1 MANSLSLLMHRYF
14 VTIIVVAVF
23 FLWFAPQSFAVNNF
37 LFDATS
43 KNLQMGETLEVP
55 VNIHTDSGT
64 EVIGADIWMTID
76 ESYLDVQSIN
86 QGSYFPTVTGQKTST
101 GKIYIAGILEDT
113 TTTKTGDGT
122 IATVLFTPKKTG
134 TTEIKFDCRGNDVS
148 DTSKININFTNP
160 QNVIDCSSTAANIL
174 TINVGAAS
182 NGATPTPE
190 GGVGGATPT
199 PANYVPGNTTLT
211 PTPSGLPNSG
221 FFDNTLYYI
230 ISGGALMS
238 IGGIIRK
245 LYARPF

>member
-37 LFDATS
+37 LFDSTS

>member
-1 MANSLSLLMHRYF
+1 
-14 VTIIVVAVF
+14 VAVF

>member
-1 MANSLSLLMHRYF
+1 
-14 VTIIVVAVF
+14 
-23 FLWFAPQSFAVNNF
+23 
-37 LFDATS
+37 
-43 KNLQMGETLEVP
+43 
-55 VNIHTDSGT
+55 
-64 EVIGADIWMTID
+64 MTID

-230 ISGGALMS
+230 ISGGTLMS

>member
-174 TINVGAAS
+174 TINVGAAG

>member
-14 VTIIVVAVF
+14 VTIIFVTVF
-23 FLWFAPQSFAVNNF
+23 FLWFAPQSYAVNNF

-64 EVIGADIWMTID
+64 EVIGADIWLTID

-122 IATVLFTPKKTG
+122 IATVLFTPKKAG
-134 TTEIKFDCRGNDVS
+134 TTEIKFDCRGNNVS

-174 TINVGAAS
+174 TVNVGAAGS
-182 NGATPTPE
+182 GATPTPA

-199 PANYVPGNTTLT
+199 PASYAPGNTTLT
-211 PTPSGLPNSG
+211 PTPSALPNSG

-230 ISGGALMS
+230 VSGGALMS

>member
-14 VTIIVVAVF
+14 VTIIVVAAF

-37 LFDATS
+37 LFDSTS

-174 TINVGAAS
+174 TINVGAAG

-238 IGGIIRK
+238 IGGTIRK

>member
-14 VTIIVVAVF
+14 VTIFVVAVF

-37 LFDATS
+37 LFDSTS